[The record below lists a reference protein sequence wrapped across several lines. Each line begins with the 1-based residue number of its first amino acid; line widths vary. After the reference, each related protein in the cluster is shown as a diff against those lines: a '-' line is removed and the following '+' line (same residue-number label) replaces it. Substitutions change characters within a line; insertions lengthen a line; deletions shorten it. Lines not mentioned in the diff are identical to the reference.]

1 MEQKLYK
8 LLQYSTVG
16 WEVTHTKLQREECAK
31 TINSLLVEGINPDY
45 IKVELDN
52 DT

>member
-8 LLQYSTVG
+8 ILQYSTVG

-31 TINSLLVEGINPDY
+31 TINLLLAEGINPDY
-45 IKVELDN
+45 IKIELDN

>member
-8 LLQYSTVG
+8 LLQYSTMG
-16 WEVTHTKLQREECAK
+16 WEVTHTKLTREECSK
-31 TINSLLVEGINPDY
+31 TINSLLGEGVNPDY
-45 IKVELDN
+45 IKLNPDN